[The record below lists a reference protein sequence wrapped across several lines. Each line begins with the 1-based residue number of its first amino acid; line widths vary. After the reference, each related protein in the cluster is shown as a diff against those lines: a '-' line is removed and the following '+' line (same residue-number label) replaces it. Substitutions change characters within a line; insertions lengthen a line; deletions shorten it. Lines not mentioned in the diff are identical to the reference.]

1 MSVMLYALIIP
12 LIMKKYK
19 DFLKIPEDGSNLEFR
34 TSSDTIIARKYER
47 VVIGQ
52 RGPYVEFTSNQ
63 ILCNKLFIPKSQLF
77 RLSDPKIYYIEFR
90 TNDDSNVK
98 VYYQMR
104 TVAYAYYKIGY
115 FYVSPSDLYTNSI
128 RCLTSL
134 EDLCKASEEFFD
146 FKF

>member
-104 TVAYAYYKIGY
+104 TVAYADYKIGY